1 MRIVLLGPPGSGKGT
16 QAKLMQEQIGIKH
29 IATGDLLRAA
39 VAERTELG
47 QAAHAYMARGDL
59 VPDALV
65 IGMIGQRL
73 RQDGI
78 ARSFL
83 LDGFPRNVAQAEA
96 LDQLL
101 TGDHLALDHVVSLD
115 VDREEIVQRLA
126 GRRTC
131 TRCGAMYH
139 VRFDPPATPGACD
152 RCGGPLVQR
161 EDDREETIRARLDVY
176 DRSTAPLVAFYRD
189 RGLLRSIDGMGSAAD
204 VMDRV
209 LKEVGQRH

>member
-1 MRIVLLGPPGSGKGT
+1 
-16 QAKLMQEQIGIKH
+16 MQERIGINH

-115 VDREEIVQRLA
+115 VDREELVQRLA

-131 TRCGAMYH
+131 TGCGAMYH
-139 VRFDPPATPGACD
+139 VRFDPPAQPGACD
-152 RCGGPLVQR
+152 RCGGRLVQR

-176 DRSTAPLVAFYRD
+176 DRATAPLIAFYRA

-204 VMDRV
+204 VMGRV